1 MRYALC
7 ERAHIN
13 RL

>member
-7 ERAHIN
+7 ELAHIN